1 MTLYYE
7 DVPADDNDT
16 PQLPPLLTAVAVPA
30 NQDVHA
36 KAIALAASSEVGTVF
51 YSESADMMNI
61 AVVLGPEVALADA
74 GQMLFAM
81 MIAVGDAIG
90 ALAPPEVAVS
100 YQMPGY
106 ILLNKGR
113 AGAVRITV
121 DPAAGAGAVP
131 DWIVVSA

>member
-51 YSESADMMNI
+51 YSETADMMHI
-61 AVVLGPEVALADA
+61 AVVLGPKNNSD
-74 GQMLFAM
+74 MHHISCF
-81 MIAVGDAIG
+81 
-90 ALAPPEVAVS
+90 
-100 YQMPGY
+100 
-106 ILLNKGR
+106 
-113 AGAVRITV
+113 RIEYC
-121 DPAAGAGAVP
+121 PNF
-131 DWIVVSA
+131 